1 MKNIKKILLLSGGP
15 SRERKVSINSGKAV
29 YFALKKLGYNI
40 IKVDPKYKSTNFK
53 KYNCDIA
60 FNALHGQ
67 FGEDGTIQSL
77 LEKQKIPYTHSG
89 IKASAVAMDKLKS
102 KKEFIKIKINTPKF
116 KIIKKISDLNNV
128 ISKNKFVLK
137 PVNEGSSVGVLIYE
151 NFQEIDKT
159 KIKKY
164 LKKYKRLLQEEF
176 IEGKEI
182 QAAVMGSKA
191 IGAIEI
197 RPTRAFY
204 DYNAKYSSKAKTKH
218 IMPAKVEKKTY
229 NKVLQMALKAHKCLA
244 CKGLTRS
251 DFRVTKD
258 NTIFILETNTQP
270 GMTNLSLVP
279 EIAGYCGISFVEL
292 VRWIVLDASINR

>member
-1 MKNIKKILLLSGGP
+1 M
-15 SRERKVSINSGKAV
+15 
-29 YFALKKLGYNI
+29 
-40 IKVDPKYKSTNFK
+40 
-53 KYNCDIA
+53 
-60 FNALHGQ
+60 HGQ

-151 NFQEIDKT
+151 NFQEIDKV

-218 IMPAKVEKKTY
+218 IMPARIEKKTY

-244 CKGLTRS
+244 CKGITRS

-258 NTIFILETNTQP
+258 NNIFILETNTQP

>member
-53 KYNCDIA
+53 KNNCDIA

-89 IKASAVAMDKLKS
+89 VKASAVAMDKLKS

-218 IMPAKVEKKTY
+218 IMPARIEKKTY

-244 CKGLTRS
+244 CKGITRS